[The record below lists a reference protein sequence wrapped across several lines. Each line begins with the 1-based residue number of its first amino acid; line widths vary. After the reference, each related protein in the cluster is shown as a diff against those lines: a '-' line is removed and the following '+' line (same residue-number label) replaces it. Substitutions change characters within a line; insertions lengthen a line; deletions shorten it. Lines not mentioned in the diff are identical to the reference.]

1 LKIASIYAFSG
12 FEMAFAH
19 TDSGLKYM
27 EAVMN
32 PQTFACLLWQL
43 PVLTWLVILLMPGLT
58 WHSALF
64 GPWPLWLM
72 ASPALHLAIVR
83 RRLASSNPPG
93 YIKPGA
99 QVLVFPAANPSHG
112 VGMPVHR
119 RAA

>member
-1 LKIASIYAFSG
+1 
-12 FEMAFAH
+12 
-19 TDSGLKYM
+19 
-27 EAVMN
+27 MN
-32 PQTFACLLWQL
+32 PQTFARLLWQL

-64 GPWPLWLM
+64 GPWPLWLL

-93 YIKPGA
+93 YIMPGA
-99 QVLVFPAANPSHG
+99 QVLVFPIAKRG
-112 VGMPVHR
+112 VGIVKPAQK